1 MLLLAH
7 CPLAGAEPQ
16 TDATHCKCRHT
27 NCLGPSVPPSMHS
40 THSMIPHLLSFS
52 QPHRRLHAPVFFALC
67 LCDVMRTCCL
77 AVSNATRSRWCGHLC
92 CTLRRQS
99 PPAELLHPACAV
111 TCACDEAWIRHVRAA
126 HHILC
131 APCRSHRSGACPLRR
146 SAPSCSKSS
155 TRPRT
160 YSCSRFE
167 QSKPTICLIPFRASP
182 GTARQTPAP
191 LVLGPQVEHI
201 KFITIRAEAC

>member
-1 MLLLAH
+1 MFL
-7 CPLAGAEPQ
+7 
-16 TDATHCKCRHT
+16 
-27 NCLGPSVPPSMHS
+27 
-40 THSMIPHLLSFS
+40 
-52 QPHRRLHAPVFFALC
+52 ALC

-111 TCACDEAWIRHVRAA
+111 MCACDEAWIRHVRAA

-160 YSCSRFE
+160 YSCSRSE
-167 QSKPTICLIPFRASP
+167 HSKPTICLIPFRASP
-182 GTARQTPAP
+182 GSARQTPAP
-191 LVLGPQVEHI
+191 LVLGPQVEHYQI
-201 KFITIRAEAC
+201 HYHQGRGLLTQHCAQISRPVEPSCTWPRESRCPRPGAIMPQAYGKCSGARLAAGAVG